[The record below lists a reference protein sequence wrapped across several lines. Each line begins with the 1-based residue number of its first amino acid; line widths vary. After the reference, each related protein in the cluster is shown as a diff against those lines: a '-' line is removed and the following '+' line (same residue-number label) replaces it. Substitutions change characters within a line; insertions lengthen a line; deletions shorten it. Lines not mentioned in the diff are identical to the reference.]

1 MRLARFRTL
10 TVLVAAFLALTA
22 FGPRTA
28 LAGCELRPDVN
39 IMGLTLATPNEA
51 GRFVGRWLGAYP
63 LACDGEAYQLVVTAD
78 ALSALQQATADPRV
92 SGSVYVMG
100 DFPYFGDGVCI
111 SGAVRRWWEP
121 GEVGGDG
128 AQRWQAAL
136 VPLQA
141 PAFPCPVNQA
151 GDAALELLPG
161 G

>member
-1 MRLARFRTL
+1 

-39 IMGLTLATPNEA
+39 VMGLTLATPNEA

-78 ALSALQQATADPRV
+78 ALSALQQAAADPRV

-111 SGAVRRWWEP
+111 SGAVRRWSCYRG
-121 GEVGGDG
+121 GEDLTPP
-128 AQRWQAAL
+128 A
-136 VPLQA
+136 PL
-141 PAFPCPVNQA
+141 PYE
-151 GDAALELLPG
+151 GRGKRTSLPPTPSL
-161 G
+161 